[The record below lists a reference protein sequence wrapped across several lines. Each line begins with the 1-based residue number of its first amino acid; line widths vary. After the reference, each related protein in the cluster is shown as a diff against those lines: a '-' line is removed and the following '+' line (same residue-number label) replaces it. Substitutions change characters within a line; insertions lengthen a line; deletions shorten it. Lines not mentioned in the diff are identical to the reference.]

1 MKYISSQQSLKTLTG
16 LEGVTVVVGV
26 GVGVGHTALPVL
38 IVRQVTQS
46 TNSELIEIN
55 S

>member
-1 MKYISSQQSLKTLTG
+1 MTTKTVKTLTG

-38 IVRQVTQS
+38 TVKQVTQS